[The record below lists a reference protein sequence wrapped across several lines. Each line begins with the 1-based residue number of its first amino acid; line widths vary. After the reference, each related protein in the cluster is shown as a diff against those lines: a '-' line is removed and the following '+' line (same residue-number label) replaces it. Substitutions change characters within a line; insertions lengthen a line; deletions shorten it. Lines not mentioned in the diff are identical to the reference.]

1 MEKLLNDFKINFTK
15 GDTYAL
21 AVKIKNISEDLG
33 SAYFTVKENP
43 EDSPLIQ
50 KTLGAGIS
58 KIDDRAYKNEKT
70 YKIQLQSEDTAN
82 LEPLVQYLYDVRVA
96 VGNVVKT
103 LLSGV
108 FVVNHSVSEVSTTI
122 TSTLEVVIDDV
133 VESEAS
139 TTAPTSGIEYEQ
151 DPVAMAK
158 IGDMKTLATT
168 NKDTLVKA
176 INEAH
181 GVAEKAN
188 APTFTA
194 TSTREEIASGETQQT
209 LWGKVKKWFADLKA
223 LAFKDKVETG
233 DITDKAV
240 TMDKI
245 GDGAI
250 STNKFA
256 DDAICPDAMNAKK
269 VNNLEIVRTEDGVLK
284 IGDTVIPQRKLLW
297 TGYFT
302 KPTTNTAVKLTSDDW
317 SEKKIEVEFIY
328 GENAHTLT
336 LKGFFK
342 MIVPLALEGENLH
355 FATAYIA
362 SDDSD
367 GVYVP
372 FYAKPDGIYVSRGSS
387 VGVSWGIKSVY
398 EIIEDES
405 SSVSV

>member
-15 GDTYAL
+15 SDTYAL

-82 LEPLVQYLYDVRVA
+82 LEPLVQYLYDFRVA
-96 VGNVVKT
+96 IGNVVKT

-158 IGDMKTLATT
+158 IGDMTKLSTT
-168 NKDTLVKA
+168 AKDTLVKA

-181 GVAEKAN
+181 GVAEKVN

-223 LAFKDKVETG
+223 LAFKDKVETD

-240 TMDKI
+240 TMAKI

-250 STNKFA
+250 STDKFA
-256 DDAICPDAMNAKK
+256 DDAKCPDAMNASK

-297 TGYFT
+297 TGNFT
-302 KPTTNTAVKLTSDDW
+302 EPTTNTAVKLTSDDW

-328 GENAHTLT
+328 GENAYTLT

-342 MIVPLALEGENLH
+342 MIVPTALEGENLH

-372 FYAKPDGIYVSRGSS
+372 FYAKPDGIYVKRGSS
-387 VGVSWGIKSVY
+387 VGVSWKIISVY

-405 SSVSV
+405 SSVSA